1 MVSGYF
7 YCRRRGSFCDAAQS
21 KAAARGEARRP
32 GGDRATAIGQRLDTW
47 RQKCG
52 NKNARNAAVQESG
65 GKSKKHGTQ
74 ERRIRE

>member
-1 MVSGYF
+1 MRCGAEQSRGT
-7 YCRRRGSFCDAAQS
+7 RRSA
-21 KAAARGEARRP
+21 EAGRRP
-32 GGDRATAIGQRLDTW
+32 GDGDRATAIGQRLDTW